1 MRGSVRQL
9 IMGDCAVGTFRK
21 WRLVPSFISL
31 MIATF
36 LVEGCRMENE
46 SWIRNMIAEAESA
59 YIQAD
64 QAGLGQEGRDVAVT
78 AAVKKYI
85 YPGMSK
91 KEILGILLEMMDY
104 GFAIREYRQEGIR
117 LWSAEE
123 LKRSSGENG
132 REKVNR
138 ASSDPDEF
146 ICIYRYRRG
155 LVEHFISIRFRLKN
169 GVVLE
174 EGFKARLSA
183 SFI

>member
-1 MRGSVRQL
+1 
-9 IMGDCAVGTFRK
+9 
-21 WRLVPSFISL
+21 

-46 SWIRNMIAEAESA
+46 SWIRNMIADAHSA

-64 QAGLGQEGRDVAVT
+64 QAGGGHEGRDAAVT

-104 GFAIREYRQEGIR
+104 GFVIREYWKNGGR
-117 LWSAEE
+117 LWTAEE

-138 ASSDPDEF
+138 TSSEPNEF

-155 LVEHFISIRFRLKN
+155 LIENFMAIRFRMKN
-169 GVVLE
+169 GVVIE